1 MYGDGEAR
9 QFVVEF
15 PGGSSGEQGDLDNVL
30 RSTDGAVVAEV
41 VVEKRVKLIY
51 LAWFSCRTPLTGKKN

>member
-1 MYGDGEAR
+1 MKGDGEAW

-15 PGGSSGEQGDLDNVL
+15 PCGSSREEGDLDNLL
-30 RSTDGAVVAEV
+30 RPADGAVVAEV